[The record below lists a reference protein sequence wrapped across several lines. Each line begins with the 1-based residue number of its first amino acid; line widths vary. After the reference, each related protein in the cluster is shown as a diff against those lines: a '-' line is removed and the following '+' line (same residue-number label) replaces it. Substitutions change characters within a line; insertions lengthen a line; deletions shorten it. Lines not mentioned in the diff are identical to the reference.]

1 MTSISSVS
9 SVQAALRAGAAPA
22 GTDAR
27 AASARTGAGVAP
39 SSIVRLSAA
48 GLARQAD
55 AGDAPAR
62 VSTASRFSGLGA
74 SMLAAFA
81 AGKAAPVGQA
91 PLPADAENRFSL
103 NVVTASGKQLALSLG
118 NRGEEMFFSIE
129 SDAVLGD
136 AEREAL
142 AALAQGFQDAIDGM
156 AQDEPAIRIA
166 GLASLDTSLFE
177 SIGFASKVTL
187 PTQPPER
194 MSFDFHIDAQQ
205 RTVSIDGPR
214 GKIDLGVDTSR
225 PELLGSR
232 QQQDKAIDRYLKQVD
247 QAAQRGHGDAQ
258 LVALFKDA
266 FAGISRTEVQADDAQ
281 AAPVSPGRWAL
292 ARQDHAV
299 LTGLSDFHASIEQT
313 VQQINP
319 ARREEV
325 DSFRYALS
333 QATSLRGDAYPER
346 AISQQQTSRLS
357 AQFHEALT
365 PGAKLALDF
374 RPESQN
380 YRYRQIDDAASSKVD
395 LGYKAGR
402 LQVASLEQSVQ
413 QSERVRSY
421 ALGRLV
427 SDKTVPR
434 EHVLVRDLM
443 GALAPRQ
450 PREDGGS
457 GDESREMDEGRRR
470 LLLEALSDE
479 VALAGTWLELTQRD
493 RRLAERLHGWGQV
506 WQSDTNSAIGRP
518 TT

>member
-9 SVQAALRAGAAPA
+9 SAEAGLRASAAQ
-22 GTDAR
+22 
-27 AASARTGAGVAP
+27 ARTGAGAAQSRTAAAVAP

-55 AGDAPAR
+55 ASDAPAR
-62 VSTASRFSGLGA
+62 VSTASRFSDLGA

-91 PLPADAENRFSL
+91 PLPVDAENRFSL
-103 NVVTASGKQLALSLG
+103 NVVTASGKQIALSLG
-118 NRGEEMFFSIE
+118 NRGDEMFFSIE

-166 GLASLDTSLFE
+166 GLASLDTGLFE
-177 SIGFASKVTL
+177 SIGFAAAVTL

-194 MSFDFHIDAQQ
+194 MSFDFRIDAQQ

-225 PELLGSR
+225 LELLGDKR
-232 QQQDKAIDRYLKQVD
+232 QQDQAIDRYLKQVD

-258 LVALFKDA
+258 LIALFKDA
-266 FAGISRTEVQADDAQ
+266 FSGISRTAAADDVPT
-281 AAPVSPGRWAL
+281 APVSPGRWAL

-319 ARREEV
+319 ARREEA
-325 DSFRYALS
+325 DSFRYELS
-333 QATSLRGDAYPER
+333 QATSLRGDSYSER
-346 AISQQQTSRLS
+346 AVSQQQTSRLS

-365 PGAKLALDF
+365 PGARLALDF

-380 YRYRQIDDAASSKVD
+380 YRYRQVDDAASSKVD

-402 LQVASLEQSVQ
+402 LQVASLQQSVQ
-413 QSERVRSY
+413 QSERMRSY
-421 ALGRLV
+421 ALGCLV
-427 SDKTVPR
+427 SDETIPR

-443 GALAPRQ
+443 GALAPRN
-450 PREDGGS
+450 PREEGGA
-457 GDESREMDEGRRR
+457 GHESSEMDEGRRR

-493 RRLAERLHGWGQV
+493 RRLAERLHG
-506 WQSDTNSAIGRP
+506 
-518 TT
+518 